1 MKLKYSSL
9 LLSLFALAGCQNMMK
24 TMGTHIRI
32 DNSQTAFVAKGN
44 AFTNF
49 CLSKNLINRAT
60 AYDFSLAASDYLDLV
75 VFDNDIYK
83 STYDTTVQ
91 GVNAEYAANPASGA
105 PNCSQLESKLPTIT
119 TDLRNAYAKFAREL
133 SVARTED
140 NYRWAQQMANF
151 RLPATPMPQLQ
162 APQVPFPN
170 RSYSSTP
177 SPTQNILIQTG
188 SGIAQCRVTSN
199 NFVFCI

>member
-32 DNSQTAFVAKGN
+32 DNSQTAFVARGN

-91 GVNAEYAANPASGA
+91 GVNAEYVANPAAGG

-119 TDLRNAYAKFAREL
+119 ADLRNAYAKFAREL

-177 SPTQNILIQTG
+177 LPTQNVLIQTG